1 MVFQIQYV
9 SDSQGHD
16 EVNLRYA
23 EGNRRYSEGN
33 QGYSEKD
40 YKIDVVIE
48 TSIPSKGLKLSTKV
62 REVLYN
68 YLKELYPDKEVSPCN
83 CSGS

>member
-1 MVFQIQYV
+1 MPKATEGIPKEMVFQIQYV
-9 SDSQGHD
+9 SDS
-16 EVNLRYA
+16 
-23 EGNRRYSEGN
+23 